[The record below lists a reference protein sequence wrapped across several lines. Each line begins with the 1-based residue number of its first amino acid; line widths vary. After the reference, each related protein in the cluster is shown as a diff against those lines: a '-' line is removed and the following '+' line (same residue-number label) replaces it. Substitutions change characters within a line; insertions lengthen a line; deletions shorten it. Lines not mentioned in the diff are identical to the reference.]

1 EDETYLWVLTRTPSK
16 LAVMSI
22 FLIQE
27 AGGGDMMIPLA
38 AGSVRTRLLRAAMAQ
53 GILRKP
59 RQLRRRLQEL
69 GESHRADRP
78 KDRPLPRRQRDHHPL
93 VSAGDLTG
101 QMGIRDLPL
110 HLLGSMS

>member
-1 EDETYLWVLTRTPSK
+1 MRRNFGAEASMRDDRSTAWPKPSPSK

-38 AGSVRTRLLRAAMAQ
+38 AGLLRTRLLRAAMAQ
-53 GILRKP
+53 RILRQP

-69 GESHRADRP
+69 RELHCTDRP
-78 KDRPLPRRQRDHHPL
+78 KDRPLPRRQSDHH
-93 VSAGDLTG
+93 
-101 QMGIRDLPL
+101 
-110 HLLGSMS
+110 